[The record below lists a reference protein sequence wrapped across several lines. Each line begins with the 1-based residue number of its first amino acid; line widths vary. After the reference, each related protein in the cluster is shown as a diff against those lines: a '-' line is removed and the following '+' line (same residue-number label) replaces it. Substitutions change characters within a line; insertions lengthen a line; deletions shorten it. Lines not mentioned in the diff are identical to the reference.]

1 MKKINKIEQQ
11 KNFKL
16 EKWGE
21 GGGGGGECNSMP
33 AIWNINKIC

>member
-21 GGGGGGECNSMP
+21 GGGRMQFNASNLEHQ
-33 AIWNINKIC
+33 

>member
-21 GGGGGGECNSMP
+21 GGGGGECNSMP